1 MEQGEASAVPETARQ
16 ETEALSRKWWW
27 VEASIWTARM
37 VSALVNGVKGD
48 KWFSL
53 KDKLVRPSALEAAWR
68 KVARNKGACG
78 VDGQSIDRF
87 AADGERYLAEL
98 HEELK
103 TGRYRPQAVRR
114 VDIPKGDGRTRPLG
128 IPTVKDRIV
137 QQALKMVVEPIFE
150 VQFRPG
156 SYGFRPGRGCKD
168 ALREVDRL
176 VKEGYTYVVD
186 ADLKGYLDA
195 ASYCPQDYSMPP
207 KRLGWLAIT
216 LIRSPL
222 LPPLVT

>member
-1 MEQGEASAVPETARQ
+1 MEQTEASAVPETAKQ
-16 ETEALSRKWWW
+16 ETEAPSREWWW

-37 VSALVNGVKGD
+37 VLALVNGVKGG

-53 KDKLVRPSALEAAWR
+53 KDKLVRPTTLEAAWR

-87 AADGERYLAEL
+87 AAHAERYLAEL

-128 IPTVKDRIV
+128 IPTVKDRVV
-137 QQALKMVVEPIFE
+137 QQALKMAMEPIFE

-176 VKEGYTYVVD
+176 VKEGYTYGVD
-186 ADLKGYLDA
+186 ADLKGYLDV
-195 ASYCPQDYSMPP
+195 AS
-207 KRLGWLAIT
+207 
-216 LIRSPL
+216 
-222 LPPLVT
+222 

>member
-1 MEQGEASAVPETARQ
+1 MEAEPETARQ
-16 ETEALSRKWWW
+16 ETEARSRKWWW

-87 AADGERYLAEL
+87 AADAERYLAEL

-103 TGRYRPQAVRR
+103 TGRYRAIAVDGGTRR
-114 VDIPKGDGRTRPLG
+114 KRHVRTAGNEAP
-128 IPTVKDRIV
+128 
-137 QQALKMVVEPIFE
+137 
-150 VQFRPG
+150 
-156 SYGFRPGRGCKD
+156 
-168 ALREVDRL
+168 RL
-176 VKEGYTYVVD
+176 Y
-186 ADLKGYLDA
+186 
-195 ASYCPQDYSMPP
+195 
-207 KRLGWLAIT
+207 
-216 LIRSPL
+216 
-222 LPPLVT
+222 